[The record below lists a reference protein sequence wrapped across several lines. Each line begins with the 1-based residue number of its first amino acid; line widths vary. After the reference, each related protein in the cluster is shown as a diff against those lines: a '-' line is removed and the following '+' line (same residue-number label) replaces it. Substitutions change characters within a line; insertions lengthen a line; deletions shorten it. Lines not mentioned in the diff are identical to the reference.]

1 MVSLKDISSI
11 IKKMDMV
18 NIYGLLVLVREKC
31 MRVTGKITLEVVLA
45 YSCGLIVK
53 IMRVGGIMTN
63 VMVKEY
69 KFGLMATNM

>member
-18 NIYGLLVLVREKC
+18 NIYGLLVLGREKC
-31 MRVTGKITLEVVLA
+31 MRVTGKITLGVVLA